1 MNFLDQSQGE
11 VNLKQRQK
19 KKKKGSK
26 ACTVAKWPIQVELI
40 PVFKQDT
47 PRSITTPRWME
58 CFTLPGYSKH
68 FTRLF
73 LQFSNSHLK
82 GKKTATTKYIALSFP
97 LFGSLAASSYLGL

>member
-11 VNLKQRQK
+11 VNLKQKQ

-47 PRSITTPRWME
+47 PRSITTPRWMR

-73 LQFSNSHLK
+73 SQFSDSHLK
-82 GKKTATTKYIALSFP
+82 EKKLLP
-97 LFGSLAASSYLGL
+97 LNI